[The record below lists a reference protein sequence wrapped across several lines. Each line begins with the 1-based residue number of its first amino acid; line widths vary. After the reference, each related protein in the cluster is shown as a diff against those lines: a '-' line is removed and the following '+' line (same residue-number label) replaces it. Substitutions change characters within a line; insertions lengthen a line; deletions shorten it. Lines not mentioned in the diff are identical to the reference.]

1 MRLFLGIFPPK
12 EYLDYFRDV
21 VRRFDKEKR
30 NLKPVNLEQIHLTLR
45 FVGAN
50 VSLGSKN
57 RIAKSL
63 LRNANNF
70 PKPEI
75 RLGKLSFGFPR
86 QHDPRVLLVDVIEND
101 EIDQLVSRIHKIVR
115 DERLQDTIQWKAKQ
129 DTDYHMSLARLKPA
143 ATRSTGRNVKQILE
157 MVTIP
162 QPESF
167 VAEEMYLM
175 QSTFPVRGGAPVYKK
190 LEKIKL

>member
-21 VRRFDKEKR
+21 VRKFDKEKR
-30 NLKPVNLEQIHLTLR
+30 NLKPINLEQIHLTLR
-45 FVGAN
+45 FIGAN

-57 RIAKSL
+57 RLAKSFL
-63 LRNANNF
+63 SSAGSF
-70 PKPEI
+70 AKPEI
-75 RLGKLSFGFPR
+75 KLGKLAFGFPR
-86 QHDPRVLLVDVIEND
+86 QHDPRVLLVAVQEND
-101 EIDQLVSRIHKIVR
+101 ELNLLINQVHKTVR
-115 DERLQDTIQWKAKQ
+115 DQRLQDTIQWKAKQ
-129 DTDYHMSLARLKPA
+129 DTDFHMSLARLKPA
-143 ATRSTGRNVKQILE
+143 ATRSTGRNVKAILE
-157 MVTIP
+157 RVKLP

-175 QSTFPVRGGAPVYKK
+175 QSTILRSGGGPVYKK